1 METSITDRTHVLVL
15 RGNVKI
21 YINLGEFE
29 SIKKAISRGEEMLE
43 VQGRLVMKQSIL
55 YLISAADQDTA
66 DKIKKGYWKCSAG
79 NLHAPEYK
87 DCSC

>member
-1 METSITDRTHVLVL
+1 METSLTDKTHVLVL

-55 YLISAADQDTA
+55 YLISASDQDTA
-66 DKIKKGYWKCSAG
+66 DKVKKGYWKCHSG
-79 NLHAPEYK
+79 NLHDPKYK
-87 DCSC
+87 ECSC